1 MTDRRFRQ
9 PLPLGG
15 EDGLPFSKG
24 LMARSLVAAGI
35 TADRA
40 YELSLALEADLANS
54 DRQSVSLER
63 LEELAHES
71 LGPEAGAVAMR
82 RLRRYQDLYDLD
94 LPIILLVG
102 GGTGT
107 GKSSVATDVAYRL
120 GITRVTSTDFVRQT
134 MRAFFSR
141 EFMPAIHYSSF
152 EAGRATAEEGEE
164 HDDIGKAVVDGF
176 LEQTRDVLV
185 GVAASIDRALQE
197 GWSMVLEGV
206 HLVPGMLPP
215 IENALVVQCVLAI
228 NDTEAHASHFWIRDN
243 DSEGMRPYE
252 KYLECFDDIRLV
264 QEYILGRAQR
274 HEVPVIQNANIEEA
288 VVEVMELVLNA
299 AEPLQV
305 SG

>member
-1 MTDRRFRQ
+1 MTDRRYRQ

-24 LMARSLVAAGI
+24 LMARALIAAGLS
-35 TADRA
+35 ADRA
-40 YELSLALEADLANS
+40 YELALALEADLERS
-54 DRQSVSLER
+54 DRQSVPLAR
-63 LEELAHES
+63 LEELAQES
-71 LGPEAGAVAMR
+71 LGAEDGAAAMR

-94 LPIILLVG
+94 LPILLLVG
-102 GGTGT
+102 GATGT

-152 EAGRATAEEGEE
+152 EAGRAVADEDADLGQ
-164 HDDIGKAVVDGF
+164 AVVDGF

-185 GVAASIDRALQE
+185 GVTAAIDRALQE

-228 NDTEAHASHFWIRDN
+228 DDAEAHASHFWIRDN

-252 KYLECFDDIRLV
+252 KYLEAFDDIRLV
-264 QEYILGRAQR
+264 QDYILGRAQKHGVR
-274 HEVPVIQNANIEEA
+274 VVENADIEGA
-288 VVEVMELVLNA
+288 IVEVMELVLNA

-305 SG
+305 RG

>member
-1 MTDRRFRQ
+1 MTDRRYRQ

-15 EDGLPFSKG
+15 VDGLPYSKG
-24 LMARSLVAAGI
+24 LMARALIAAGLS
-35 TADRA
+35 ADRA
-40 YELSLALEADLANS
+40 YELALALEADLARS

-71 LGPEAGAVAMR
+71 LGADDGAVAMR

-102 GGTGT
+102 GATGT

-152 EAGRATAEEGEE
+152 EAGRAVAEEET
-164 HDDIGKAVVDGF
+164 DIGQAVVDGF

-185 GVAASIDRALQE
+185 GVTAAIDRALQE

-228 NDTEAHASHFWIRDN
+228 NDAEAHASHFWIRDT
-243 DSEGMRPYE
+243 DSEGTRPYE
-252 KYLECFDDIRLV
+252 KYLEAFDDIRLV
-264 QEYILGRAQR
+264 QDYILRRAER
-274 HEVPVIQNANIEEA
+274 HGVQVVENADIEGA
-288 VVEVMELVLNA
+288 IVEVMELVLNA

-305 SG
+305 RG

>member
-1 MTDRRFRQ
+1 VTDRRFRQ

-24 LMARSLVAAGI
+24 LMARSLVAAGL

-40 YELSLALEADLANS
+40 YELALALEADLAKS
-54 DRQSVSLER
+54 DRQSVSLAR

-152 EAGRATAEEGEE
+152 EAGRATAEEE
-164 HDDIGKAVVDGF
+164 DDDVGKAVVDGF

-206 HLVPGMLPP
+206 HLVPGIVPP
-215 IENALVVQCVLAI
+215 IEGALVVQCVLSI
-228 NDTEAHASHFWIRDN
+228 ETVEEHRAHFLIRDFTT
-243 DSEGMRPYE
+243 EGVRHHD
-252 KYLECFDDIRLV
+252 KYIEALEDIRRI
-264 QEYILGRAQR
+264 QEHIVRRAER
-274 HEVPVIQNANIEEA
+274 TGVPVLENRGSIESTIGG
-288 VVEVMELVLNA
+288 VLELVYA
-299 AEPLQV
+299 GVEQV
-305 SG
+305 QRV

>member
-1 MTDRRFRQ
+1 VTDRRFRQ

-24 LMARSLVAAGI
+24 LMARSPVAAGL

-40 YELSLALEADLANS
+40 YELALALEADLAKS
-54 DRQSVSLER
+54 DRQSVSLAR

-71 LGPEAGAVAMR
+71 LGPEAGTVAMR

-152 EAGRATAEEGEE
+152 EAGRATAEDDD
-164 HDDIGKAVVDGF
+164 DDIAKAVVDGF

-228 NDTEAHASHFWIRDN
+228 NDTEAHASHFWIRDS

-264 QEYILGRAQR
+264 QEHILGRAQR
-274 HEVPVIQNANIEEA
+274 HDVPVVENANIEEA